1 MQNPNMQNPN
11 NIPGGFNNMNGPHHS
26 WNQGPQ
32 MQPFP
37 TGTAPFYP
45 QGNFQQAPWDQ
56 PNLEQI
62 YQRPNAGP
70 WSNPSMFDNFHN
82 QFKNHLEEA
91 QKFFKEKAFNFDS
104 NSDDGAVHKEVRK
117 VKLSKLESQIRSLI
131 ISYTVGTTPTVNPPQ
146 ILSLNGYRVE
156 GAGEKLKHFDK
167 EAKVE
172 IINSLM
178 NFYSFTKSNIDNLSN
193 IRDALNG
200 IVKEFDSTIEHQ
212 TNMLEALS
220 TEIEIIKKEDSAES
234 SEMVK
239 KEALASLEEL
249 AASLRNLSLTDEE
262 VEAKLQSIQKAL
274 K

>member
-11 NIPGGFNNMNGPHHS
+11 NNPGGFNNMNGPHHS

-37 TGTAPFYP
+37 AGTAPFYP
-45 QGNFQQAPWDQ
+45 QGNFQQAPWNQ

-82 QFKNHLEEA
+82 QINHLEEA

-131 ISYTVGTTPTVNPPQ
+131 ISYTVGTTQTVNPPQ

-167 EAKVE
+167 DAKVE

-220 TEIEIIKKEDSAES
+220 TEIEIIKKEDNAES

-249 AASLRNLSLTDEE
+249 TASLRNLGLTDEE

-274 K
+274 L

>member
-1 MQNPNMQNPN
+1 MQNPN
-11 NIPGGFNNMNGPHHS
+11 NNPGGFNNMNGPHHS

-37 TGTAPFYP
+37 AGTAPFYP
-45 QGNFQQAPWDQ
+45 QGNFQQAPWNQ

-70 WSNPSMFDNFHN
+70 WSNPSMFDNLH
-82 QFKNHLEEA
+82 
-91 QKFFKEKAFNFDS
+91 NFDS
-104 NSDDGAVHKEVRK
+104 LSGNGAVHKEVRK

-131 ISYTVGTTPTVNPPQ
+131 NSYTVGITQTVNPPQ

-167 EAKVE
+167 DAKVE
-172 IINSLM
+172 IIISLM

-249 AASLRNLSLTDEE
+249 TASLRNLGLSDEE

-274 K
+274 L